1 MSEKRKSKL
10 LIAGLCVVCILLAGG
25 IFWGLHRNGE
35 KEEAVELAEETESI
49 PLVVETVE
57 ETESISVKESE
68 TEIEKMSETES
79 EAMAETETETVEESP
94 TNVQKLQETPVK
106 PEAPKTEEKPQNVEN
121 PQPSVP
127 EAEENVSQG
136 NQPAGEIPPVNDNSA
151 PKTGDMKDGMMYI
164 EGFGWV
170 VYEGE
175 GSGTFAGE
183 IYENGNKI
191 GSMN

>member
-106 PEAPKTEEKPQNVEN
+106 PETPKAEEKPQNVEN

-127 EAEENVSQG
+127 EAKENVSQG

-151 PKTGDMKDGMMYI
+151 PKTGDMKDGMMYV
-164 EGFGWV
+164 EGFGWG

-175 GSGTFAGE
+175 GSGTYALE

-191 GSMN
+191 GSMD

>member
-10 LIAGLCVVCILLAGG
+10 LVAGLCVVCILLAGG

-57 ETESISVKESE
+57 ETESITVKESE

-79 EAMAETETETVEESP
+79 EAMAETETETVEESSV
-94 TNVQKLQETPVK
+94 TVQKLQETPVK
-106 PEAPKTEEKPQNVEN
+106 PETPKAEEKPQNVEN
-121 PQPSVP
+121 PQHSVP
-127 EAEENVSQG
+127 EETVSQES
-136 NQPAGEIPPVNDNSA
+136 QPAEEIPPVNDNSA
-151 PKTGDMKDGMMYI
+151 PKTGDIKDGMMYI

-175 GSGTFAGE
+175 GSGTYAGE

-191 GSMN
+191 GSMD